1 MNYEQLKDTLIAKLE
16 QELSEYKQNLIK
28 NCTPEQIVEKSY
40 ETTFKEEIISILN
53 CLTIGRNEIKA
64 LLKEDNAL
72 NKMYSNYEKRD
83 GSMLDNLVDI
93 TRDILEDIDKE
104 YIKKLEKV
112 R

>member
-1 MNYEQLKDTLIAKLE
+1 MNYDQLKDTLIAKVE

-40 ETTFKEEIISILN
+40 ETTFKEEITSILN
-53 CLTIGRNEIKA
+53 CLTIDRNEIKA

-83 GSMLDNLVDI
+83 GSMLDSLVDI

-104 YIKKLEKV
+104 YMKKIEKV

>member
-1 MNYEQLKDTLIAKLE
+1 MNYEQLKDTLIAKVE
-16 QELSEYKQNLIK
+16 QELSEYKQNLMK

-104 YIKKLEKV
+104 FIKNKQKV

>member
-1 MNYEQLKDTLIAKLE
+1 MNYEQLKETLMAKME
-16 QELSEYKQNLIK
+16 QELSQYKQNLIQ
-28 NCTPEQIVEKSY
+28 NYDPEQIVEKSY
-40 ETTFKEEIISILN
+40 ETTFKEEITSIMN

-72 NKMYSNYEKRD
+72 NKMYSNYMKRD
-83 GSMLDNLVDI
+83 CILLDSLIDI

-104 YIKKLEKV
+104 YMKKLEKV

>member
-1 MNYEQLKDTLIAKLE
+1 MNYEQLKDTLIAKVE
-16 QELSEYKQNLIK
+16 QELSEYKQNLMK

-53 CLTIGRNEIKA
+53 CLTIGRNEIKT

-83 GSMLDNLVDI
+83 GSMV
-93 TRDILEDIDKE
+93 LE
-104 YIKKLEKV
+104 
-112 R
+112 

>member
-1 MNYEQLKDTLIAKLE
+1 MNYDQLKDVLMNKIEKE
-16 QELSEYKQNLIK
+16 FSDYKQDLIK
-28 NCTPEQIVEKSY
+28 NYTPEQIVEKSY
-40 ETTFKEEIISILN
+40 ETTFKEEIASILN

-64 LLKEDNAL
+64 LLKEDSVL
-72 NKMYSNYEKRD
+72 DKMYSNYEKRD

-104 YIKKLEKV
+104 YMKKREKV

>member
-1 MNYEQLKDTLIAKLE
+1 MNYKQLKDTLIAKVE
-16 QELSEYKQNLIK
+16 QELSEYKQNLMK

-53 CLTIGRNEIKA
+53 CLTIDRNEIKA
-64 LLKEDNAL
+64 LLKEDNVL

-104 YIKKLEKV
+104 FIKNKQKV